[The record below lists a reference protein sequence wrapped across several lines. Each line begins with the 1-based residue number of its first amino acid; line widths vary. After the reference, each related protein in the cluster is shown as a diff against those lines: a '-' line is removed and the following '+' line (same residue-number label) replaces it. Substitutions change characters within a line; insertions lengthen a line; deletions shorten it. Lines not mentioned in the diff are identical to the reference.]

1 MATQETEFDM
11 TAVDSPEDNLVT
23 QSDADEGARST
34 EAASIKPKRRTRKK
48 AEEVPSEPEA
58 VLPQRSP
65 RQREA
70 IVAIDDYRTVE
81 TEEDKQQN
89 DLLDLMESLKTK
101 KRLTGTI
108 QGVERSAGTAESYA
122 IVYHGIY
129 KIMIPASEV
138 VNPPADFRGR
148 EPADVM
154 HYLLLKRMGA
164 EIDYIVLG
172 IDPEGLAAGSRLQA
186 MASKCRE
193 SYFATDNDGNYRL
206 HEGVCAEAR
215 VVSVIR
221 AGIFIDLFGVEC
233 YIPLRELSYQRYLD
247 ASTHFEPGQRVLV
260 HITSLDRSDR
270 DHIQVTA
277 SIKQTQQDPYE
288 QAMRKYMVGN
298 RYVGV
303 VSVVDTNG
311 VFVALDGI
319 DCLCPYPKRGRPP
332 KGARVTVRILGINQ
346 ESHRIWGVITHISTQ
361 IS

>member
-1 MATQETEFDM
+1 
-11 TAVDSPEDNLVT
+11 
-23 QSDADEGARST
+23 
-34 EAASIKPKRRTRKK
+34 
-48 AEEVPSEPEA
+48 
-58 VLPQRSP
+58 
-65 RQREA
+65 
-70 IVAIDDYRTVE
+70 
-81 TEEDKQQN
+81 
-89 DLLDLMESLKTK
+89 
-101 KRLTGTI
+101 
-108 QGVERSAGTAESYA
+108 
-122 IVYHGIY
+122 
-129 KIMIPASEV
+129 
-138 VNPPADFRGR
+138 
-148 EPADVM
+148 
-154 HYLLLKRMGA
+154 
-164 EIDYIVLG
+164 
-172 IDPEGLAAGSRLQA
+172 

-260 HITSLDRSDR
+260 NITSLDRSDR

-346 ESHRIWGVITHISTQ
+346 DSHRIWGVITHISNQ